1 MAFRFPP
8 YRATGRD
15 RGTLPESGMTAGVTA
30 PLYGGVVLD
39 RFRHPRH
46 FGELP
51 GADAVH
57 EDVNPLCGDR
67 LRVELRLG
75 PEREIEAVRFQGD
88 ACAIATAS
96 ADLLAEMV
104 EGRSVTEALRVE
116 RDALVTAL
124 GAPIRASRLPCVSLP
139 AGGAS
144 GSARRRCRAGRRGS
158 RPRRPAGNPAPS
170 GGPGD
175 HR

>member
-1 MAFRFPP
+1 
-8 YRATGRD
+8 
-15 RGTLPESGMTAGVTA
+15 MTD
-30 PLYGGVVLD
+30 PLYGGVILE

-75 PEREIEAVRFQGD
+75 PDREVEAIRFQGD

-104 EGRSVTEALRVE
+104 EGRPASDALRLE
-116 RDALVTAL
+116 RDALVSAL
-124 GAPIRASRLPCVSLP
+124 GAPIRASRLGCVSLP
-139 AGGAS
+139 LAVLRGALGAGAERIAA
-144 GSARRRCRAGRRGS
+144 ARGREAT
-158 RPRRPAGNPAPS
+158 PT
-170 GGPGD
+170 GPGRSAITGD
-175 HR
+175 GQ

>member
-1 MAFRFPP
+1 
-8 YRATGRD
+8 
-15 RGTLPESGMTAGVTA
+15 VTA
-30 PLYGGVVLD
+30 PLYGGVILE

-75 PEREIEAVRFQGD
+75 ADREVEAIRFQGD

-104 EGRSVTEALRVE
+104 EGRPAQDALRLE
-116 RDALVTAL
+116 RDVLITAL
-124 GAPIRASRLPCVSLP
+124 GAPIRASRLGCVSLP
-139 AGGAS
+139 LAVLRGALGAGAERIAA
-144 GSARRRCRAGRRGS
+144 ARGRDAA
-158 RPRRPAGNPAPS
+158 PAG
-170 GGPGD
+170 PG
-175 HR
+175 RSETPGERR

>member
-1 MAFRFPP
+1 M
-8 YRATGRD
+8 
-15 RGTLPESGMTAGVTA
+15 TA
-30 PLYGGVVLD
+30 PLYGGVILE

-51 GADAVH
+51 GADAVY

-75 PEREIEAVRFQGD
+75 AGREVEAIRFQGD

-104 EGRSVTEALRVE
+104 EGRPAEDALRLE
-116 RDALVTAL
+116 RDALVAAL
-124 GAPIRASRLPCVSLP
+124 GAPIRASRLGCVSLP
-139 AGGAS
+139 LAVLRGALGAGAERIAA
-144 GSARRRCRAGRRGS
+144 ARGRAAA
-158 RPRRPAGNPAPS
+158 PAGPAH
-170 GGPGD
+170 PGATGE
-175 HR
+175 RR

>member
-1 MAFRFPP
+1 M
-8 YRATGRD
+8 
-15 RGTLPESGMTAGVTA
+15 TA
-30 PLYGGVVLD
+30 PLYGGVILE

-67 LRVELRLG
+67 LRVELRFG
-75 PEREIEAVRFQGD
+75 VDREVESVRFQGD

-104 EGRSVTEALRVE
+104 EGRSVPDALRLE
-116 RDALVTAL
+116 RDALLTAL
-124 GAPIRASRLPCVSLP
+124 GASIRTSRLPCASLP
-139 AGGAS
+139 LAVLRGALGAGAERVAA
-144 GSARRRCRAGRRGS
+144 ARGRDAALAGPG
-158 RPRRPAGNPAPS
+158 PS
-170 GGPGD
+170 GVAGE
-175 HR
+175 RR

>member
-1 MAFRFPP
+1 
-8 YRATGRD
+8 
-15 RGTLPESGMTAGVTA
+15 MTT
-30 PLYGGVVLD
+30 PLYGGVILD

-67 LRVELRLG
+67 LRIELRLG
-75 PEREIEAVRFQGD
+75 PEREVEAVRFQGD
-88 ACAIATAS
+88 ACAIATAA

-139 AGGAS
+139 LAVIRGALGAGAERVTAARGRGAS
-144 GSARRRCRAGRRGS
+144 
-158 RPRRPAGNPAPS
+158 PGNPAPPDGS
-170 GGPGD
+170 GA

>member
-1 MAFRFPP
+1 
-8 YRATGRD
+8 
-15 RGTLPESGMTAGVTA
+15 VTN
-30 PLYGGVVLD
+30 PLYGGLILE

-75 PEREIEAVRFQGD
+75 PGRDVEAIRFQGD

-96 ADLLAEMV
+96 ADLLAELV
-104 EGRSVTEALRVE
+104 EGRPAADALRLE
-116 RDALVTAL
+116 RDALVAAL
-124 GAPIRASRLPCVSLP
+124 GAPIRASRLACVSLP
-139 AGGAS
+139 LAVLRGALGAGVERIAA
-144 GSARRRCRAGRRGS
+144 ARGREAAAPARLG
-158 RPRRPAGNPAPS
+158 PAGAE
-170 GGPGD
+170 GE
-175 HR
+175 RR

>member
-1 MAFRFPP
+1 M
-8 YRATGRD
+8 
-15 RGTLPESGMTAGVTA
+15 SA
-30 PLYGGVVLD
+30 PLYGGVILE

-51 GADAVH
+51 GADLSH

-67 LRVELRLG
+67 VRVELRLG
-75 PEREIEAVRFQGD
+75 PEREIEAIRFQGD

-104 EGRSVTEALRVE
+104 EGRSPSEALGLE
-116 RDALVTAL
+116 RDALVAAL

-139 AGGAS
+139 LAVLRGALGAGAERIAAARGRSAAPATAVPPGAGGE
-144 GSARRRCRAGRRGS
+144 RR
-158 RPRRPAGNPAPS
+158 
-170 GGPGD
+170 
-175 HR
+175 